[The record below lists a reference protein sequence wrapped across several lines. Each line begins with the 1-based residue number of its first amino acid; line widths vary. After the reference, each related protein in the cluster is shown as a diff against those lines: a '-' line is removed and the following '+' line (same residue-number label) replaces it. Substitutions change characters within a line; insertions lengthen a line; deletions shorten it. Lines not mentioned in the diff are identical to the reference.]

1 MTFLRSVRESFNSRG
16 GKEVASCYWSSA
28 SQQLYLLHCHSEF
41 RRRKSPNLRPCWIL
55 LFRRGTLHSLI
66 KQDCYYQ
73 FSCFGGRPN
82 LSNAQPSIKTIQASV
97 ATLVLSI
104 NLMKWMPFCVLASG
118 PKRCWINESAIWFA
132 GPPSSLHE
140 IEQWQ
145 GLWPLESEVYR
156 QFVAYMVKPYYINF
170 LWLIS
175 LLHLWSN
182 CITFMV
188 GVNSPLSHRNNTTI
202 VLPFRDF

>member
-16 GKEVASCYWSSA
+16 GKEVASCYWSSV
-28 SQQLYLLHCHSEF
+28 SQQLYLFHCHSEF
-41 RRRKSPNLRPCWIL
+41 RRRKSPNLRACWIL

-82 LSNAQPSIKTIQASV
+82 FSNAQPSIKTIQASV

-140 IEQWQ
+140 IGQWQ
-145 GLWPLESEVYR
+145 GLWPLESKVYR
-156 QFVAYMVKPYYINF
+156 QMLHIWLSRITLIFYGWSVYYIYGQ
-170 LWLIS
+170 IV
-175 LLHLWSN
+175 LHLWLVWTHH
-182 CITFMV
+182 CPTEIT
-188 GVNSPLSHRNNTTI
+188 RQ
-202 VLPFRDF
+202 

>member
-16 GKEVASCYWSSA
+16 GKEVASWYWSSA

-41 RRRKSPNLRPCWIL
+41 RRRNSPNLRPCWIL

-104 NLMKWMPFCVLASG
+104 NLMKWMPFA
-118 PKRCWINESAIWFA
+118 F
-132 GPPSSLHE
+132 
-140 IEQWQ
+140 
-145 GLWPLESEVYR
+145 WPLDQNDTGSMSLQFDLRGSVLPAR
-156 QFVAYMVKPYYINF
+156 NRTMAGFVAAWIKGI
-170 LWLIS
+170 
-175 LLHLWSN
+175 
-182 CITFMV
+182 
-188 GVNSPLSHRNNTTI
+188 
-202 VLPFRDF
+202 